1 MSHQQRAF
9 LNYGKQW
16 IDEEDI
22 QSVVETLKSDFL
34 TQGPKVVEFEDAICD
49 YTGAR
54 YCVAV
59 ANGTAALHLAV
70 AALKIPK
77 GSEGITSPNTFV
89 ASANCMVY
97 NGITPRFADIDSRT
111 YNIDPKNIT
120 SGVSEK
126 TKLVI
131 PVHFAGQ
138 PADMEKI
145 NEIGKG
151 NNLYVIE
158 DSSHAIG
165 SQYTDGSIVGN
176 CKYSD
181 LTTFSF
187 HTVKTITTGEG
198 GAITTNDSELYER
211 LLLLRNH
218 GITKDNSKLSIEHS
232 KLGEPWYYEMQELGF
247 NYRMTDMQAA
257 LGLSQI
263 KRLTEFKQRRREI
276 VAYYNQS
283 FKDIDWLRIPYEAE
297 NLCSCFHLYVIQI
310 DFEKIGKTR
319 KEVMKYLLNKKIGTQ
334 VHYIPVHTQPYYQQN
349 YGYKW
354 GDYPISEEYYEK
366 ALSIPIYPKMTDEDV
381 EYVIENIL
389 ELGN

>member
-232 KLGEPWYYEMQELGF
+232 KLGEPWYHEMQILGF
-247 NYRMTDMQAA
+247 NYR
-257 LGLSQI
+257 LSDIHASIGISQL
-263 KRLTEFKQRRREI
+263 KKLDKFVKRRREI
-276 VAYYNQS
+276 VKKYNKA
-283 FKDIDWLRIPYEAE
+283 FKDIDWLTIPYERPDVYSA
-297 NLCSCFHLYVIQI
+297 FHLYVLQI
-310 DFEKIGKTR
+310 DFEKIGKSR
-319 KEVMKYLLNKKIGTQ
+319 KQVMEELRLKNIGTQ
-334 VHYIPVHTQPYYQQN
+334 VHYIPVHTQPYYQEN

-354 GDYPISEEYYEK
+354 GDYSVAEDYYEK
-366 ALSIPIYPKMTDEDV
+366 ALSIPLYPKMTDDDV
-381 EYVIENIL
+381 YYVIEKIIGL
-389 ELGN
+389 TE